1 MGMNASKEKEI
12 FESKPVLYSIFSLA
26 LPSVIGQIILV
37 LYNLADTFF
46 VGLTENSVMINAVG
60 ICMPVY
66 TMLTA
71 ISNLFGIGGS
81 SVISRSLGKGNEKR
95 ARRASSFAFWGSL
108 VVSALYCLIILI
120 FAEQIANLIGG
131 NGDAMLISQAASYLR
146 ICVSL
151 CGIPT
156 VISNLLSHLLRSQG
170 KSLHASLGIALGGVL
185 NIALDPLFIFVI
197 CGVENAAVG
206 AAIATGIANTLAM
219 LYYVIVFLVYKGK
232 LIIDLS
238 FTKKIFKDGL
248 ISEVLTIG
256 LPACLMT
263 LCENISYAILGN
275 LMGSVDKIN
284 KLPLTGVEV
293 AKKVNMFAHSV
304 VRGMSQGVLPL
315 IGYNKA
321 SGNRKRMKKVVFTAG
336 GISLA
341 LAILAAAVNIIPFT
355 GKSLISLFLHGEGE
369 NVINSQQF
377 AYYFL
382 IMFSIGAPFSA
393 VAYTIISFFQACGKA
408 WRSLILALLR
418 KGILDIPLMF
428 IIPLMWPTYGIV
440 AATPIAD
447 AICCAVAVVLFL
459 YYIKRHAKDVPPAE
473 TGKMIE
479 GTC

>member
-1 MGMNASKEKEI
+1 MDTTKEKNL
-12 FESKPVLYSIFSLA
+12 FENKPVLYSIFALA

-81 SVISRSLGKGNEKR
+81 SVISRSLGKGNIKR

-108 VVSALYCLIILI
+108 AVSTIYCLAILI
-120 FAEQIANLIGG
+120 FAEPIADLIGG
-131 NGDAMLISQAASYLR
+131 NGDAELIKQAASYLR
-146 ICVSL
+146 ICVSI

-170 KSLHASLGIALGGVL
+170 KSLHASLGIAIGGVL

-206 AAIATGIANTLAM
+206 AAIATGITNTIAM
-219 LYYVIVFLVYKGK
+219 LYYVVIFIVYKGK

-238 FTKKIFKDGL
+238 FTKKMFKDGL
-248 ISEVLTIG
+248 IGEVLTIG

-275 LMGSVDKIN
+275 LMGTVDKVN
-284 KLPLTGVEV
+284 KIPLTGVEV

-341 LAILAAAVNIIPFT
+341 IAIIAATVNSIPFS
-355 GKSLISLFLHGEGE
+355 GQGLISLFLHGESE
-369 NVINSQQF
+369 NIANSQQY

-428 IIPLMWPTYGIV
+428 IIPIIWPTYGIV

-447 AICCAVAVVLFL
+447 AICCVVALVLFL
-459 YYIKRHAKDVPPAE
+459 HYIKHHAKDEIPVEKA
-473 TGKMIE
+473 TFLKG
-479 GTC
+479 GC

>member
-1 MGMNASKEKEI
+1 MSMTASKEKEL
-12 FESKPVLYSIFSLA
+12 FENKPVLQAIFNLA

-81 SVISRSLGKGNEKR
+81 SVISRSLGKGNVKR
-95 ARRASSFAFWGSL
+95 AKRASSFAFWGSL
-108 VVSALYCLIILI
+108 VVSAIYCLVILI
-120 FAEQIANLIGG
+120 FAKPIANVIGG
-131 NGDAMLISQAASYLR
+131 NGDAELINQAASYLR
-146 ICVSL
+146 ICVSI

-170 KSLHASLGIALGGVL
+170 KSLHASLGIGIGGIL

-197 CGVENAAVG
+197 CGVENAAIG
-206 AAIATGIANTLAM
+206 AAIATGLSNVIAM
-219 LYYVIVFLVYKGK
+219 VYYVVVFIVYKNK
-232 LIIDLS
+232 LVIDIS

-248 ISEVLTIG
+248 IGEVLTIG

-275 LMGSVDKIN
+275 LMGSVDKVN
-284 KLPLTGVEV
+284 KIPLTGVEV

-336 GISLA
+336 GISLGI
-341 LAILAAAVNIIPFT
+341 AIIAAAVNIIPFS
-355 GKSLISLFLHGEGE
+355 GQGLISLFLHGSGSS
-369 NVINSQQF
+369 IGDSQQY

-428 IIPLMWPTYGIV
+428 IIPLIWPTYGIV

-447 AICCAVAVVLFL
+447 AICCGVAIVLFV
-459 YYIKRHAKDVPPAE
+459 YYIKRHAKDAIPLENKESLQGAQ
-473 TGKMIE
+473 
-479 GTC
+479 